1 MIVKAKLDNAK
12 EIHKLINL
20 YAEKDMMLPRSL
32 NEIYENIRD
41 FWVYLDNSRVIGAVA
56 LHVVGW
62 DDLGEIKSLAVEAAN
77 HKKGIGRKL
86 VDSCIEE
93 AKKLGI
99 KKVFALSFVPDFF
112 KKLGFKVVDKKEFP
126 HKIWA
131 ECCNCPKFP
140 NCEEVALAK
149 NIE

>member
-41 FWVYLDNSRVIGAVA
+41 FWVYLDNNRVIGAVA

-62 DDLGEIKSLAVEAAN
+62 DELGEIKSLAVEAVS